1 MSGKFFLMSGK
12 FFLVIFDLLL
22 KGVNFAVGE
31 LKAVHFLLY
40 QFNSDLSF
48 PLFDSPPNIQKLHR
62 TVLHDNF
69 IESGDNV
76 FKDANRIREQTQVLP
91 LGDEVGVDELAE
103 SFKSN
108 DVLHLNV
115 EVF

>member
-1 MSGKFFLMSGK
+1 MSGK
-12 FFLVIFDLLL
+12 FFLVIFDFLL
-22 KGVNFAVGE
+22 KGANFAVGE

-40 QFNSDLSF
+40 QFNGDLSF

-62 TVLHDNF
+62 AVLHNNF

-76 FKDANRIREQTQVLP
+76 FKDANRISKTIQDLP
-91 LGDEVGVDELAE
+91 LGDKAGVDELAE
-103 SFKSN
+103 YFKSVG
-108 DVLHLNV
+108 VLHLNV

>member
-1 MSGKFFLMSGK
+1 MSGK

-22 KGVNFAVGE
+22 KGVNFTVGE
-31 LKAVHFLLY
+31 LKAVYFLLY
-40 QFNSDLSF
+40 QFNGDLSF

-69 IESGDNV
+69 IESGDKV
-76 FKDANRIREQTQVLP
+76 FEDANRISKTIQILP

-103 SFKSN
+103 SFKSV